1 MTFETQPHIHMRP
14 GSWDMAAASVVSV
27 LLAASERNRCPEPGA
42 AAAAAAEA
50 TAVLAFGDYMGATC
64 LCLPCVESVLPMKCK
79 TCRLIEEAAHNVQ
92 GEH

>member
-1 MTFETQPHIHMRP
+1 
-14 GSWDMAAASVVSV
+14 MAAASVVSV
-27 LLAASERNRCPEPGA
+27 LLAASERNRCPEPGAA